1 MTVRVKICGNK
12 NISELKL
19 AVDAGCDAVGFITE
33 VPVNTPRN
41 ITLATASELIKK
53 VPPFIDS
60 VLVIMPETAEKVI
73 EMAHTAHPKVI
84 QLHNFTS
91 YELLEQIQSLR
102 AQGINIIQTVA
113 IPEQAIDQI
122 NNFHQHIK
130 NLSKYVDA
138 VLLDTEISKR
148 SGGTGKTHNWQI
160 SRAITEKSAIPVILA
175 GGLNHQNV
183 EDAVRIVKPFAVDT
197 ASGVETEGAKDEYKV
212 RMFIR
217 RAKCILE
224 ESVKNV

>member
-19 AVDAGCDAVGFITE
+19 AIDAGCDAVGFITE

-41 ITLATASELIKK
+41 ITLATASDLIKK

-60 VLVIMPETAEKVI
+60 VLVIMPDTAEKVI
-73 EMAHTAHPKVI
+73 EMAYTSHPKVI

-91 YELLEQIQSLR
+91 YELLEQIQHLR

-113 IPEQAIDQI
+113 IPEQAINRI

-130 NLSKYVDA
+130 NLSRYVDA
-138 VLLDTEISKR
+138 VLLDTQISKR

-160 SRAITEKSAIPVILA
+160 SRDITEKSPLPVILA

-212 RMFIR
+212 RMFIY
-217 RAKCILE
+217 RAKCRLE

>member
-160 SRAITEKSAIPVILA
+160 SRDITEKSALPVILA

>member
-12 NISELKL
+12 NTSELKL
-19 AVDAGCDAVGFITE
+19 AIDAGCDAVGFITE

-41 ITLATASELIKK
+41 ITLATASDLIKK

-60 VLVIMPETAEKVI
+60 VLVIMPDTAEKVI
-73 EMAHTAHPKVI
+73 EMAYTAHPKVI

-91 YELLEQIQSLR
+91 YELLEQIQYLR

-113 IPEQAIDQI
+113 IPEQAINQI

-130 NLSKYVDA
+130 NLSRYVDA
-138 VLLDTEISKR
+138 VLLDTQTSKR

-160 SRAITEKSAIPVILA
+160 SRDITEKSPLPVILA

-197 ASGVETEGAKDEYKV
+197 ASGVETGGAKDKYKV
-212 RMFIR
+212 RMFIY
-217 RAKCILE
+217 RAKYILE

>member
-19 AVDAGCDAVGFITE
+19 AIDAGCDAVGFITE

-41 ITLATASELIKK
+41 ITLATASDLIKK

-60 VLVIMPETAEKVI
+60 VLVIMPDTAEKVI
-73 EMAHTAHPKVI
+73 EMAYTAHPKVI
-84 QLHNFTS
+84 QLHNFTP
-91 YELLEQIQSLR
+91 YELLEQIQHLR

-113 IPEQAIDQI
+113 IPEQAINQI

-130 NLSKYVDA
+130 NLSRYVDA
-138 VLLDTEISKR
+138 VLLDTQTSKR
-148 SGGTGKTHNWQI
+148 SGGTGKTHDWQT
-160 SRAITEKSAIPVILA
+160 SRDITEKSPLPVILA

-212 RMFIR
+212 RMFIY
-217 RAKCILE
+217 RAKCRLE

>member
-12 NISELKL
+12 NTSELKL
-19 AVDAGCDAVGFITE
+19 AIDAGCDAVGFITE

-41 ITLATASELIKK
+41 ITLATASDLIKK

-60 VLVIMPETAEKVI
+60 VLVIMPNTAEKVI
-73 EMAHTAHPKVI
+73 EMAYTAHPKVI

-91 YELLEQIQSLR
+91 YELLEQIQYLR

-113 IPEQAIDQI
+113 IPEQAINQI

-130 NLSKYVDA
+130 NLSRYVDA
-138 VLLDTEISKR
+138 VLLDTQTSKR

-160 SRAITEKSAIPVILA
+160 SRDITEKSPLPVILA

-183 EDAVRIVKPFAVDT
+183 
-197 ASGVETEGAKDEYKV
+197 
-212 RMFIR
+212 
-217 RAKCILE
+217 
-224 ESVKNV
+224 

>member
-1 MTVRVKICGNK
+1 MRVRVKICGNK

-19 AVDAGCDAVGFITE
+19 VIDAGCDAVGFITE

-41 ITLATASELIKK
+41 ITLKTASELIKK

-73 EMAHTAHPKVI
+73 EMAYTAHPTTV

-91 YELLEQIQSLR
+91 YKLLEEIQSLR
-102 AQGINIIQTVA
+102 SQGINIIQTVA
-113 IPEQAIDQI
+113 IPEQAIEEI

-138 VLLDTEISKR
+138 VLLDTKISKR
-148 SGGTGKTHNWQI
+148 SGGTGKTHNWRI
-160 SRAITEKSAIPVILA
+160 SRAITEKSSLPVILA

-212 RMFIR
+212 RMFIY
-217 RAKCILE
+217 RAKCRLE

>member
-19 AVDAGCDAVGFITE
+19 AIDAGCDAVGFITE
-33 VPVNTPRN
+33 VPVSTPRN
-41 ITLATASELIKK
+41 ITLRAASELIKK

-60 VLVIMPETAEKVI
+60 VLVIMPETAERVF
-73 EMAHTAHPKVI
+73 EMAYTAHPKVI

-91 YELLEQIQSLR
+91 YKLLEEIQSLR

-138 VLLDTEISKR
+138 VLLDTKISKR
-148 SGGTGKTHNWQI
+148 SGGTGKTHDWQI
-160 SRAITEKSAIPVILA
+160 SRAITEKSSLPVILA

-212 RMFIR
+212 RMFIY
-217 RAKCILE
+217 RAKCRLE